1 MRAWAR
7 AFATRGQV
15 SRLSSRV
22 GKLEYDVRRLEAEL
36 QETRRADRRVAEM
49 IDDVEMQDL
58 RRLNRRLAEIIDVVQ
73 EVLVPAANRDDE
85 RLRRLL
91 DEYSKRL

>member
-1 MRAWAR
+1 MKAWIAR
-7 AFATRGQV
+7 ALATRGQV
-15 SRLSSRV
+15 SAL
-22 GKLEYDVRRLEAEL
+22 GK
-36 QETRRADRRVAEM
+36 RVAEL
-49 IDDVEMQDL
+49 DSEVQELRAEVQET

-91 DEYSKRL
+91 HEYSKRL

>member
-1 MRAWAR
+1 VASLKVWAAR
-7 AFATRGQV
+7 AVATRGQLLA
-15 SRLSSRV
+15 LSKRV
-22 GKLEYDVRRLEAEL
+22 DELEAEV
-36 QETRRADRRVAEM
+36 QEA
-49 IDDVEMQDL
+49 
-58 RRLNRRLAEIIDVVQ
+58 RRLNRRLAEISDVVE

>member
-1 MRAWAR
+1 MKAWLAR
-7 AFATRGQV
+7 AIATRGQ
-15 SRLSSRV
+15 LLALHKRV
-22 GKLEYDVRRLEAEL
+22 DEL
-36 QETRRADRRVAEM
+36 QAEVRGLDGEVQET
-49 IDDVEMQDL
+49 

>member
-1 MRAWAR
+1 MKAWLAR
-7 AFATRGQV
+7 AIATRGQLLALHKHV
-15 SRLSSRV
+15 A
-22 GKLEYDVRRLEAEL
+22 ELEAEVRGL
-36 QETRRADRRVAEM
+36 EAGVQET
-49 IDDVEMQDL
+49 

-91 DEYSKRL
+91 DEYGKRL